1 MRRVFHPVLAAV
13 AIAIGAAGCDSGSP
27 TTPTPPPPAA
37 TVTDTFS
44 GSITVNGAM
53 TFSFA
58 SLAAGPLTAQIISLT
73 PDGTV
78 TVGFSI
84 GTFNGTTCQVTLAND
99 SAILGT
105 TILGNI
111 NGSGLFCARIHDVGK
126 LTDTTTFEITV
137 THP

>member
-1 MRRVFHPVLAAV
+1 MRRAFHPVLAAV
-13 AIAIGAAGCDSGSP
+13 AIALGAAGCDSGSP
-27 TTPTPPPPAA
+27 TTPTTPPPAP

-44 GSITVNGAM
+44 GSITVNGSM
-53 TFSFA
+53 SFTFA
-58 SLAAGPLTAQIISLT
+58 SLAAGPLSAQIKSLT

-84 GTFNGTTCQVTLAND
+84 GVFNGTTCQVTLAND
-99 SAILGT
+99 SAIQGT

-126 LTDTTTFEITV
+126 LADATSFEITV